1 MLYFF
6 KKRKY
11 VFFINPV
18 LHVSCICQL
27 DRDAL
32 VFHSD
37 SFQITR
43 VLIYRPSFPERIA
56 NFSLFYFRRHYESS
70 RRCGGV
76 HREIRVAR
84 RKPEATRSRRGCRR
98 PCPCRPRFE
107 GSLTVYS
114 EERSADWYTREET
127 SAAASKLENS

>member
-11 VFFINPV
+11 FFFINPV

-43 VLIYRPSFPERIA
+43 VLIYRPSFPERSRILA
-56 NFSLFYFRRHYESS
+56 YFISVDITKVRDGAVVYTAKSAWRA
-70 RRCGGV
+70 GN
-76 HREIRVAR
+76 
-84 RKPEATRSRRGCRR
+84 RKRRGPVGVVGAPAPVGRVSRDRYGAFRGTQRR
-98 PCPCRPRFE
+98 LVHPRRDF
-107 GSLTVYS
+107 GGRL
-114 EERSADWYTREET
+114 ET
-127 SAAASKLENS
+127 